1 MARIEDY
8 ALIGDCHSAALVC
21 LDGSID
27 WLCLPRFDSAACFA
41 ALLGSR
47 QNGRWRIAPAGIVSR
62 TTRQYLG
69 DSLVLETVFETA
81 DGAVALID
89 FMTIEPSNVLRIIE
103 GRRGTVPCQFELI
116 LRFDYGISIPWVT
129 RLRTGYGI
137 RAVAGPDQV
146 IVRADVP
153 LQARDMTT
161 VADFAVNQGER
172 IRFSL
177 THAPSHLP
185 LPDAPDPD
193 NALTEA
199 ETHWNEWSDRSTYS
213 GRWQAPVRRS
223 LLTLKALTYLPTGGI
238 TAAVTTSLPEALG
251 GMRNWDYR
259 FCWPRDSSFTL
270 LSLTDTGHRD
280 EARASGDWL
289 RRAIAGAPEQ
299 LQALYGL
306 AGERFIPEREIH
318 WLAGYEAS
326 QPVRIGNAAMEQHQ
340 LDVFGE
346 MELAF
351 RREIDLGFV
360 APRAHWT
367 LRRTLIEHLI
377 AIWRQP
383 DEGIWEVRGGP
394 QQFTYSKAMAW
405 AAMDCAIRS
414 AEEHGLPAPLDQWR
428 KVRDEI
434 FDLVCER
441 GYNVSVGAFTQ
452 TLDGTNLDASLLLL
466 PLIGFLPPSD
476 PRIVSTVDAIGRE
489 LMADG
494 LIRRYHTHETED
506 GLPPGEA
513 TFLAC
518 SFWYASNLSLQ
529 DRQDEAVALFE
540 RLLGLCNDVGLLAE
554 EYDHETGR
562 QLGNFPQAFS
572 HLALIGTAL
581 VLDGTVRTL

>member
-1 MARIEDY
+1 LARIEDY

-280 EARASGDWL
+280 EARAWGDWL

>member
-1 MARIEDY
+1 LARIEDY

-21 LDGSID
+21 RDGSID

-41 ALLGSR
+41 ALLGTR
-47 QNGRWRIAPAGIVSR
+47 QNGLWRIAPSGIVLR

-69 DSLVLETVFETA
+69 DSVVLETMFETA

-89 FMTIEPSNVLRIIE
+89 FMTIEPSNIVRIVE
-103 GRRGTVPCQFELI
+103 GRRGSVPCQLELI
-116 LRFDYGISIPWVT
+116 IRFDYGISIPWVT
-129 RLRTGYGI
+129 RLGDGYGI

-153 LQARDMTT
+153 LLAKDMTT
-161 VADFAVNQGER
+161 VSEFTVQQGER
-172 IRFSL
+172 VRFSL
-177 THAPSHLP
+177 SHASSHLP
-185 LPDAPDPD
+185 IPDAPDPD
-193 NALTEA
+193 SALSAA
-199 ETHWNEWSDRSTYS
+199 ETHWKEWSDRSTYS
-213 GRWQAPVRRS
+213 GQWQSPVRRS

-238 TAAVTTSLPEALG
+238 TAAATTSLPEALG
-251 GMRNWDYR
+251 GIRNWDYR

-280 EARASGDWL
+280 EARAWGDWL

-367 LRRTLIEHLI
+367 MRRTLIEHLVK
-377 AIWRQP
+377 IWQQP

-414 AEEHGLPAPLDQWR
+414 AEEHALPAPLEQWR
-428 KVRDEI
+428 QVRDEI

-441 GYNVSVGAFTQ
+441 GYNTSVGAFTQ
-452 TLDGTNLDASLLLL
+452 TLDGDNLDASLLLL

-476 PRIVSTVDAIGRE
+476 PRIVSTVDAIGRD

-494 LIRRYHTHETED
+494 LIRRYLTHETED
-506 GLPPGEA
+506 GLPPGEG

-529 DRQDEAVALFE
+529 GRQDEAVALFE

-554 EYDHETGR
+554 EYDHEACR
-562 QLGNFPQAFS
+562 QVGNFPQAFS

-581 VLDGTVRTL
+581 VLDGKMRTL

>member
-1 MARIEDY
+1 LALIEDY

-41 ALLGSR
+41 ALLGTR
-47 QNGRWRIAPAGIVSR
+47 QNGRWRIAPAGAVSR

-69 DSLVLETVFETA
+69 DSLVLETVFETD

-89 FMTIEPSNVLRIIE
+89 FMTIEPSNVVRIVE
-103 GRRGTVPCQFELI
+103 GRRGAVPCQFELI

-153 LQARDMTT
+153 LVARDMTT
-161 VADFAVNQGER
+161 VADFTVNQGDR

-185 LPDAPDPD
+185 LTDAPDAD
-193 NALTEA
+193 SALTDA
-199 ETHWNEWSDRSTYS
+199 EKHWNEWSDLSTYS
-213 GRWQAPVRRS
+213 GQWQSPVRRS
-223 LLTLKALTYLPTGGI
+223 LLTLKALTYRPTGGI
-238 TAAVTTSLPEALG
+238 AAAVTTSIPEHLG
-251 GMRNWDYR
+251 GLRNWDYR
-259 FCWPRDSSFTL
+259 FCWPRDSSFSL
-270 LSLTDTGHRD
+270 LALTDTGHRD
-280 EARASGDWL
+280 EARAWGDWL

-367 LRRTLIEHLI
+367 MRRTLIQHLVS
-377 AIWRQP
+377 IWRQP

-405 AAMDCAIRS
+405 AAMDCAIQS

-428 KVRDEI
+428 TVRDEI

-441 GYNVSVGAFTQ
+441 GYNASVGAFTQ
-452 TLDGTNLDASLLLL
+452 TLDGSTLDASLLLL

-529 DRQDEAVALFE
+529 GRQDEAVELFE
-540 RLLGLCNDVGLLAE
+540 RLVGLCNDVGLLAE

-581 VLDGTVRTL
+581 VLDGKMTTL

>member
-21 LDGSID
+21 NDGSID

-41 ALLGSR
+41 ALLGAR
-47 QNGRWRIAPAGIVSR
+47 QNGRWRIAPAGAVSR

-81 DGAVALID
+81 DGTVALID
-89 FMTIEPSNVLRIIE
+89 FMTIEPSNVVRIVE
-103 GRRGTVPCQFELI
+103 GRRGTVPCQFELV

-129 RLRTGYGI
+129 RLPTGCGI

-153 LQARDMTT
+153 LVAKDMTT
-161 VADFAVNQGER
+161 VADFTVKQGER
-172 IRFSL
+172 VRFSL
-177 THAPSHLP
+177 SHAPSHLP

-193 NALTEA
+193 GALTEA
-199 ETHWNEWSDRSTYS
+199 ETHWNAWSTSSTYR
-213 GRWQAPVRRS
+213 GRWQVPVRRS
-223 LLTLKALTYLPTGGI
+223 LLTLKALTYRPTGGI
-238 TAAVTTSLPEALG
+238 MAAVTTSLPESIG
-251 GMRNWDYR
+251 GIRNWDYR
-259 FCWPRDSSFTL
+259 FCWPRDASFTL
-270 LSLTDTGHRD
+270 LSLTDTGHRE
-280 EARASGDWL
+280 EARAWGDWL
-289 RRAIAGAPEQ
+289 RRAVAGAPEQ

-367 LRRTLIEHLI
+367 MRRTLIEHLVK
-377 AIWRQP
+377 IWRQP

-414 AEEHGLPAPLDQWR
+414 AEEHALPAPLDQWR

-441 GYNVSVGAFTQ
+441 GYNTSVGAFTQ
-452 TLDGTNLDASLLLL
+452 TLDGKNLDASLLLL
-466 PLIGFLPPSD
+466 PLIGFLPPND
-476 PRIVSTVDAIGRE
+476 PRIVSTVDAIGRD

-494 LIRRYHTHETED
+494 LIRRYLTHETAD

-529 DRQDEAVALFE
+529 GRQDEAVAVFE
-540 RLLGLCNDVGLLAE
+540 RLLALCNDVGLLAE
-554 EYDHETGR
+554 EYDHEAAR

-581 VLDGTVRTL
+581 VLDGKMRTL

>member
-1 MARIEDY
+1 LARIEDY

-21 LDGSID
+21 RDGSID

-41 ALLGSR
+41 ALLGTR
-47 QNGRWRIAPAGIVSR
+47 QNGLWRIAPAGIVLR

-69 DSLVLETVFETA
+69 DSLVLETLFETA
-81 DGAVALID
+81 DGAVAVID
-89 FMTIEPSNVLRIIE
+89 FMTIEPSNIVRIVE
-103 GRRGTVPCQFELI
+103 GRRGTVPCQLELI
-116 LRFDYGISIPWVT
+116 IRFDYGISIPWVT

-153 LQARDMTT
+153 LLAKDMTT
-161 VADFAVNQGER
+161 VAEFTVQQGER

-185 LPDAPDPD
+185 IPDAPDPD
-193 NALTEA
+193 NALIEA
-199 ETHWNEWSDRSTYS
+199 ETHWKEWSDRSTYN
-213 GRWQAPVRRS
+213 GRWQSPVRRS
-223 LLTLKALTYLPTGGI
+223 LLTLKALTYLPTGAI
-238 TAAVTTSLPEALG
+238 AAAATTSLPEAVG
-251 GMRNWDYR
+251 GIRNWDYR

-280 EARASGDWL
+280 EARAWGDWL
-289 RRAIAGAPEQ
+289 RRAVAGAPEQ

-367 LRRTLIEHLI
+367 MRRTLIEHLVK
-377 AIWRQP
+377 IWQQP

-394 QQFTYSKAMAW
+394 QQFTYSKVMAC

-414 AEEHGLPAPLDQWR
+414 AEEHALPAPLEHWR

-441 GYNVSVGAFTQ
+441 GYNASVGAFTQ
-452 TLDGTNLDASLLLL
+452 TLDGDNLDASLLLL

-476 PRIVSTVDAIGRE
+476 PRIVSTVDAIGRD

-494 LIRRYHTHETED
+494 LIRRYHTHETDD

-529 DRQDEAVALFE
+529 GRQDEAVALFE

-554 EYDHETGR
+554 EYDHEGER

-581 VLDGTVRTL
+581 VLDGRVRTL